1 MDLASFGI
9 QQIEVFVLVLA
20 RTAGIFTMTPIFG
33 TSQVPVQ
40 VRLGISLALTMVFMP
55 LCNASTHMTLAVE
68 VLPMMLLIAKETLIG
83 LVIGFVVMLV
93 FTAIQ
98 SAGDYIDLVAG
109 FSFATM
115 FDPVTGTQTAI
126 ASRFHYL
133 LAGMLF
139 FAINAHHIFLS
150 GVADSFRLIPV
161 GQMSLNPVVATG
173 AVNLFVG
180 LFTIAIRIAAPV
192 VAAVFM
198 ADVALAVISR
208 AMPQMNTLMAGL
220 PLKLGIGLVGML
232 IALPVSIALSRGAF
246 GDIQPQTVGLLKLLI
261 SH

>member
-1 MDLASFGI
+1 M
-9 QQIEVFVLVLA
+9 EVFVLVLV

-33 TSQVPVQ
+33 ASQIPVQ
-40 VRLGISLALTMVFMP
+40 IRLGIALTLTMVFMP
-55 LCNASTHMTLAVE
+55 LCTSSTHALLAVD
-68 VLPMMLLIAKETLIG
+68 VLPMALLIAKEALIG

-93 FTAIQ
+93 FAAIQ

-109 FSFATM
+109 FNFATM
-115 FDPVTGTQTAI
+115 FDPVTGTQTAL
-126 ASRFHYL
+126 AGRFHSI

-173 AVNLFVG
+173 AVDLFVG

-192 VAAVFM
+192 VAAVFL
-198 ADVALAVISR
+198 ADVAMAVISR
-208 AMPQMNTLMAGL
+208 AMPQMNILMAGL
-220 PLKLGIGLVGML
+220 PLKLGVGLVGML
-232 IALPVSIALSRGAF
+232 IALPVAVALSRGAF
-246 GDIQPQTVGLLKLLI
+246 MDIQPQTVGLLRLLI
-261 SH
+261 SR